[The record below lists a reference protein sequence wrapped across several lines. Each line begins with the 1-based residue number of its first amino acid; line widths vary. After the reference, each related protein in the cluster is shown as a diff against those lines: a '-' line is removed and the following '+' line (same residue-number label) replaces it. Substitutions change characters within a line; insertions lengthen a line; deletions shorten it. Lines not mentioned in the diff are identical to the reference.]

1 MTLQAGPKVRPSFLS
16 KRRAWLLAPALVGV
30 LGLSFFARPDG
41 FLPGAHAA
49 EDYRLSSLRVFNRVV
64 LLVKEQYVEPER
76 IKPRELLVA
85 SLEAVEKRVPEVL
98 IDKPNGDS
106 LAVVVGKERRTFFLD
121 DLTSLW
127 ELSFKLRDVFRFL
140 ETRMSDEVDR
150 QEVEY
155 AAVNGMLAKLDPHSV
170 LLEPRYSKEMKL
182 NTKGEFGGLGI
193 VISVRDGFLTVISP
207 IDGTPAAQAGILAQD
222 RIVKIG
228 KESTINMGLDEAVER
243 LRGKPGTEVV
253 IWVTRKGL
261 DEPKEYTIV
270 RAIIKVE
277 SVTHELLDNKYG
289 YVKLKQFQGRT
300 AQDVSEAVQAM
311 TKEAGGSL
319 AGVILDLRNNP
330 GGLLDQAVEVSNLF
344 LQDGVIVVTQEGG
357 VHGERREIRAMQR
370 PDKIQMPVVVLVN
383 GGSASASEI
392 VSGAIKNRG
401 RGLIIGDQTFG
412 KGSVQQL
419 YDFPDGSSLKLT
431 IGQYLTPGD
440 ESIQSVGITPD
451 LAIRPVLASKKETLN
466 VFPDQSTREQ
476 DLARHLDD
484 SRVMSRKPEIEL
496 SFLDTPLEEGEMER
510 RATSSKFH
518 DDFQIKLARRVLE
531 RAKGNDRAALLR
543 AAQSATANVSGEE
556 SEKIGAALEKL
567 GLNWS
572 KGASPSDAKLVAR
585 VVSAEATKAG
595 ENLKVTLEVENK
607 GDKALHRVYGVSDST
622 FPLFGDH
629 EFLFGRILPKE
640 KKTWS
645 TEIKVPKNLSSRRD
659 LMRVNF
665 RDETGTALADLD
677 VPIQINGLPRPRF
690 TYALFIDDIE
700 EGNGDGLLQAGENV
714 NLVVSIRNTGPGI
727 AAEPTALVKNLG
739 GSELFIE
746 TGRQQLSELKAGA
759 SSTARFSFRVQPT
772 DEKSAKL
779 RLQVFDGLMGD
790 YLIEKLEF
798 PIRKAGEPSK
808 PHRQVVQ
815 ARQNDVPILA
825 AAEGS
830 APVLARLAQDSRI
843 EGVADV
849 GNFVR
854 VKFGD
859 VFGFVSTADVKGAK
873 GRPKLDAK
881 GQPKGLSFVFG
892 RDPPRVSFLGTD
904 GESAVVDSDTH
915 TVKFRVLDDGPVR
928 DVYVFHEDEKV
939 YFDSLGSKG
948 PTDATASVT
957 LKLKP
962 GVNLIT
968 VVARED
974 DEFAQREMLTIYSTR
989 GDPLAEKKEA
999 HR

>member
-1 MTLQAGPKVRPSFLS
+1 MTQQAGPKVRRSLFS
-16 KRRAWLLAPALVGV
+16 SRRLWFALPALVCV
-30 LGLSFFARPDG
+30 IGLSLL
-41 FLPGAHAA
+41 LPGLISPAAHAA
-49 EDYRLSSLRVFNRVV
+49 DDYRLSSLRVFNRVV

-76 IKPRELLVA
+76 IHPRELLIA
-85 SLEAVEKRVPEVL
+85 SLEAVEQRVPEVL
-98 IDKPNGDS
+98 VEKPNGDS
-106 LAVVVGKERRTFFLD
+106 LSVVVGKERRTFFLD

-140 ETRMSDEVDR
+140 ETRMSDEVER

-207 IDGTPAAQAGILAQD
+207 IDGTPAAKAGILAQD

-253 IWVTRKGL
+253 IWITRKGL
-261 DEPKEYTIV
+261 DEPKQFSIV
-270 RAIIKVE
+270 RDIIKVE
-277 SVTHELLDNKYG
+277 SVTYQLLENRYG

-300 AQDVSEAVQAM
+300 AQDVSDAVQAM
-311 TKEAGGSL
+311 QKEAGGKL
-319 AGVILDLRNNP
+319 NGVILDLRNNP

-344 LQDGVIVVTQEGG
+344 LQEGVIVVTQEGG
-357 VHGERREIRAMQR
+357 VHGERREIRAVQR
-370 PDKIQMPVVVLVN
+370 PDKIELPVVALVN

-392 VSGAIKNRG
+392 VSGALKNRG

-451 LAIRPVLASKKETLN
+451 LAIRPVLASKRDSLN
-466 VFPDQSTREQ
+466 VFPDQSTREE

-484 SRVMSRKPEIEL
+484 SRVKSRKPELEL
-496 SFLDTPLEEGEMER
+496 SFLDTPMEEGELER
-510 RATSSKFH
+510 RATSSAFH
-518 DDFQIKLARRVLE
+518 DDFEIKLARRVL
-531 RAKGNDRAALLR
+531 AQTKGNDRAALLS
-543 AAQSATANVSGEE
+543 AAKAAIAGVTAEE
-556 SEKIGAALEKL
+556 SEKIGVALEKL
-567 GLNWS
+567 GLDWS
-572 KGASPSDAKLVAR
+572 GDETPADAKLVAR
-585 VVSAEATKAG
+585 VLAADATQAG
-595 ENLKVTLEVENK
+595 ENLKVTLEVENQGSK
-607 GDKALHRVYGVSDST
+607 PLHRVYGVSDST
-622 FPLFGDH
+622 FSLFSDH
-629 EFLFGRILPKE
+629 EFLFGRLMPQE
-640 KKTWS
+640 KKQWS
-645 TEIKVPKNLSSRRD
+645 TEIKLPKNLAGRRD
-659 LMRVNF
+659 LMRVDF
-665 RDETGTALADLD
+665 HGGTGTALGALD
-677 VPIQINGLPRPRF
+677 VPITVKGLPRPRF
-690 TYALFIDDIE
+690 TYALFLDDTE
-700 EGNGDGLLQAGENV
+700 DGNGDGLLQAGEKV
-714 NLVVSIRNTGPGI
+714 NLVVSIRNTGPGV

-746 TGRQQLSELKAGA
+746 TGRQQLTELSAGA
-759 SSTARFSFRVQPT
+759 SATARFTFRVQPT
-772 DEKSAKL
+772 EEQVAKL

-798 PIRKAGEPSK
+798 PIRRDGNQAK

-815 ARQNDVPILA
+815 ANQDNVPVLA

-830 APVLARLAQDSRI
+830 APVLARLSQGSRV

-849 GNFVR
+849 GDFVR
-854 VKFGD
+854 VKFGE
-859 VFGFVSTADVKGAK
+859 VLGYVAAADVKGAK

-892 RDPPRVSFLGTD
+892 RDPPRVSFVDTA
-904 GESAVVDSDTH
+904 GESTTVDTETH
-915 TVKFRVLDDGPVR
+915 TLKFRVQDDGPVR
-928 DVYVFHEDEKV
+928 DVYVFHEDQKV
-939 YFDSLGSKG
+939 YFDSLGTKG

-962 GVNLIT
+962 GVNLVT

-989 GDPLAEKKEA
+989 GDPLAEKKNT